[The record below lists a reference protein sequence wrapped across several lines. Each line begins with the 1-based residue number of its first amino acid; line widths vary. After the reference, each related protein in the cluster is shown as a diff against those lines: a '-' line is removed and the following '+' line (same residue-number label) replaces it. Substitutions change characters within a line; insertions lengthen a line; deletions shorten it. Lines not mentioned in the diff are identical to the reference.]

1 MELYIEGHM
10 SSTTVLNMTLLL
22 FKFRETSYLFFLLLK
37 DSLPL
42 NPPPPHV
49 LLSSWLLCSEC
60 AGRLLWFLDQ
70 ALPAPI
76 LESNRCC
83 SVCLGYPS
91 RLRHPSPPLG
101 VWLPRLRPSGEL
113 PSAEHAF
120 PVDSLHPVIGQGRGI
135 KAAIVSFLV
144 ISDGPS
150 LQNSQ
155 HDC

>member
-1 MELYIEGHM
+1 M
-10 SSTTVLNMTLLL
+10 SSTTVLSMTLLL
-22 FKFRETSYLFFLLLK
+22 FKFRETSYLFFLLFK
-37 DSLPL
+37 DPLPL

-49 LLSSWLLCSEC
+49 LLSSLRLCSGH
-60 AGRLLWFLDQ
+60 AGRLLWFLEQ

-76 LESNRCC
+76 LESCRCC

-91 RLRHPSPPLG
+91 TLGHPSPLLG
-101 VWLPRLRPSGEL
+101 GWLPRLRPSGEL
-113 PSAEHAF
+113 SSAEHAL

-135 KAAIVSFLV
+135 KAAIASFLV
-144 ISDGPS
+144 ISEGPA